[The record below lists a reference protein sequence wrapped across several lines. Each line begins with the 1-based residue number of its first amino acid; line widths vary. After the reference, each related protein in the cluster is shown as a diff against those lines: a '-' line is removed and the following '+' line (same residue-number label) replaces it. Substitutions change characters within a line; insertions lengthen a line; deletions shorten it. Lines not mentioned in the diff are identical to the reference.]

1 MHGPCERLRTQRHG
15 RADGGVC
22 TLRHSSETLPSL
34 DQFQVNNKAEGV
46 WLARGYLRL
55 EGTPGEQGGG
65 PEVAGAPRC
74 LDNVWANTVRG
85 PSESKLCCLRAL
97 VEAGI
102 AQREMKQHTNV
113 INTE

>member
-1 MHGPCERLRTQRHG
+1 MFGWFKDSRWLVKIGHLPKRFLIEGKSQEVR
-15 RADGGVC
+15 
-22 TLRHSSETLPSL
+22 ETLE
-34 DQFQVNNKAEGV
+34 A
-46 WLARGYLRL
+46 YLRL

>member
-1 MHGPCERLRTQRHG
+1 MPKRFLIEGKSQEVR
-15 RADGGVC
+15 
-22 TLRHSSETLPSL
+22 ETLE
-34 DQFQVNNKAEGV
+34 A
-46 WLARGYLRL
+46 YLRL

-85 PSESKLCCLRAL
+85 PSESKLYCLRAL